1 MQSFAT
7 ANDVADLCKK
17 EDKKLVIYQN
27 KVYDVEKFMISHPG
41 GKAII
46 EKEIGKE
53 IDQPFDDEGHSKAAK
68 SYFGARVP
76 QVGTVLDK
84 DL

>member
-1 MQSFAT
+1 MSKETKLLSFAT
-7 ANDVADLCKK
+7 TKDVADFCEK
-17 EDKKLVIYQN
+17 ENKKLVIYQN

-53 IDQPFDDEGHSKAAK
+53 IDQPFDDEGHSKGAK

-76 QVGTVLDK
+76 
-84 DL
+84 

>member
-53 IDQPFDDEGHSKAAK
+53 ID
-68 SYFGARVP
+68 
-76 QVGTVLDK
+76 
-84 DL
+84 